1 MNAFGLL
8 KLQESIEQYGA
19 GKHDQ
24 WGGYMTALVFNDGI
38 IKSISIL
45 TAVIRPMIQFDVD
58 TPRAC
63 FRQEVQWTL
72 ASCSQFSTLSALDS
86 DRIHHIPDAP
96 LLEKDAY
103 CLPEGN
109 Q

>member
-1 MNAFGLL
+1 MNV
-8 KLQESIEQYGA
+8 
-19 GKHDQ
+19 
-24 WGGYMTALVFNDGI
+24 LVVNHGI

-45 TAVIRPMIQFDVD
+45 TAVIRPMIKFDVD
-58 TPRAC
+58 NPRDC
-63 FRQEVQWTL
+63 FRQEVKWTL
-72 ASCSQFSTLSALDS
+72 AIRSQLSTLSALDL
-86 DRIHHIPDAP
+86 DRVHHLPHAL